1 MGTSPLHVLVF
12 GAHPDD
18 CDIKAGGPAVKYARL
33 GHKVCFVSMTDG
45 AAGHHEIG
53 GVELAKRRFAEA
65 QAAARVAGIEYI
77 LLGNHDGELEASLEN
92 RQQVVE
98 MIRAFRPDLILAPRP
113 NDYHPDHRST
123 SILVQDASYLVTVP
137 NYHPLVPHLRR
148 MPVIV
153 YVSDGFSRP
162 NAFRADMVVDIDDV
176 IELKMDMLDCHVSQM
191 YEWLPYN
198 AERLDEVPEGAA
210 ERRAWL
216 AENRKAA
223 DARIA
228 DRFRERLEAL
238 YGTRHGSEVRYAEAF
253 EVCEYGAPLTEEAR
267 ERLFPFFGA
276 G

>member
-1 MGTSPLHVLVF
+1 MGTSQLHVLVF

-18 CDIKAGGPAVKYARL
+18 CDIKAGGTAVKYARL
-33 GHKVCFVSMTDG
+33 GHKVRFVSMTDG
-45 AAGHHEIG
+45 AAGHHEMG
-53 GVELAKRRFAEA
+53 GIELATRRFAEA
-65 QAAARVAGIEYI
+65 QAAAKVAGIEYI

-92 RQQVVE
+92 RQQVVG

-113 NDYHPDHRST
+113 NDYHPDHRNT

-137 NYHPLVPHLRR
+137 NYHLLVPHLRR
-148 MPVIV
+148 MPVIA
-153 YVSDGFSRP
+153 YVSDRFSKP
-162 NAFRADMVVDIDDV
+162 NPFRADVVVDIDDV
-176 IELKMDMLDCHVSQM
+176 IEIKMDMLDCHVSQM

-198 AERLDEVPEGAA
+198 AERLDEVPKGAA

-228 DRFRERLEAL
+228 DRFKEKLQTL
-238 YGTRHGSEVRYAEAF
+238 YGPKRGSEVRYAEAF

-267 ERLFPFFGA
+267 ERLFPFFRA